1 MSEAMLCG
9 HVQRLQVG
17 EALPFARE
25 QTSAINK
32 SKVDA
37 VTVTTTGL
45 SGMSRRT
52 RFSWR
57 SATGDPSDANEGL
70 WADQSGLS
78 QGDHL

>member
-37 VTVTTTGL
+37 VTVTTTGFV
-45 SGMSRRT
+45 GDEQADPFFMAVRYRRSI
-52 RFSWR
+52 RCQRR
-57 SATGDPSDANEGL
+57 SMG
-70 WADQSGLS
+70 
-78 QGDHL
+78 